1 MYIKNLGYFDIIS
14 PSVCTNLLMHVLTH
28 ITACGFYT
36 LQVMGKYIG
45 VKGKS
50 GGLVLWLPSSSRRYE
65 IYSRDDRST
74 IMIAL
79 EFQMQRLATQLTM
92 DFFAHR
98 IGFMYDDDI
107 RLAIT

>member
-1 MYIKNLGYFDIIS
+1 MWF
-14 PSVCTNLLMHVLTH
+14 PH
-28 ITACGFYT
+28 ITS
-36 LQVMGKYIG
+36 QGKYIG

-50 GGLVLWLPSSSRRYE
+50 GGLVLWLTSGSRRYE
-65 IYSRDDRST
+65 IYLKDSIST
-74 IMIAL
+74 ITLAL